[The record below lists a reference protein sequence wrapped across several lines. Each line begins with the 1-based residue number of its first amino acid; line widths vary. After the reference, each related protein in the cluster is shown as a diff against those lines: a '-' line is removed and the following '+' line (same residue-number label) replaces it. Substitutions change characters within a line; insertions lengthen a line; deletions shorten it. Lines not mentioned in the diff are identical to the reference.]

1 MDFNSSEQS
10 SNKILFDLV
19 SAAADQSTWTA
30 SHIINLCISLPII
43 TVGIVGNGLVIASWF
58 VDERI
63 RTPSNA
69 LLVSLAVPDIL
80 IWTFSASGGLAVAM
94 RDGNW
99 VYGRFMCQVGMSGA
113 FLLPFVSSAHL
124 VLIAVDRYRILT
136 EGVGYLQGRT
146 TKSVLEPVAW
156 LWFIGFWLIS
166 PLLVDWEG
174 AGIYEQDAN
183 TGRWECDIKR
193 TAAFLTPLGL
203 ATVVLPELL
212 LIRFYREI
220 YRMLKIRYTRKEFST
235 GKEQL
240 PSFLPPSTGIES
252 TDSSGTGN
260 KNGSQQMKTFSVND
274 GSLLANQGTTMV
286 DHHRQAEADRKER
299 RAALTLGVLIIGF
312 IVCWTPYSVLAII
325 QNIFGHQFPSIY
337 YGIFTFMGFL
347 NSLINPIIYAVRNP
361 AFRRAFKKVINLIFP
376 GILSRMFLSVR
387 DLFRQER

>member
-1 MDFNSSEQS
+1 MDFNSSEKS
-10 SNKILFDLV
+10 SNENVFDLV
-19 SAAADQSTWTA
+19 SAASDQSTWTA
-30 SHIINLCISLPII
+30 SHILNLCISLPII

-113 FLLPFVSSAHL
+113 FLFPFVSSAHL

-174 AGIYEQDAN
+174 AGIYQQDAN

-193 TAAFLTPLGL
+193 TAAFILPFVL
-203 ATVVLPELL
+203 ATAVLPELL

-220 YRMLKIRYTRKEFST
+220 YGMLKIRYTRKEFGT
-235 GKEQL
+235 GKEQHD
-240 PSFLPPSTGIES
+240 PSTGIES
-252 TDSSGTGN
+252 TGSSGNGN

-274 GSLLANQGTTMV
+274 GSLLGNQGTTMV

-299 RAALTLGVLIIGF
+299 RAAITLGVLIIGF
-312 IVCWTPYSVLAII
+312 IVCWTPYMVLVII
-325 QNIFGHQFPSIY
+325 QNIFGHQVPSIF

-361 AFRRAFKKVINLIFP
+361 AFRRAFKKVINVIFA

-387 DLFRQER
+387 DLFR